1 MKKVKIKA
9 YAKVNLTLE
18 ITGVEGAFHT
28 LDSLVASVDLF
39 DSIVLKKRKDSLSSV
54 RMHGLGSE
62 SIPPENN
69 NALKAAELFS
79 KRFQTGGVDI
89 TVFKNIPIGAG
100 LGGSSA
106 DISGVLNGMA
116 KLYGVEDRE
125 ALAELADAL
134 GSDARYMLEGG
145 FMRMQGR
152 GTRLSPVQIPVQI
165 PMLLF
170 CPNEFVSAGACYKEY
185 DKTLENRG
193 FSTGEITEKCIRALE
208 SGEINEGGRYLTND
222 LYAPAS
228 ALCPQ
233 IRQAFCDAASFAPS
247 GVVMTGSGSAVLAI
261 FESKEL
267 CEWAKSRYQG
277 ECKTFV
283 VKTVDCADKADK

>member
-1 MKKVKIKA
+1 
-9 YAKVNLTLE
+9 
-18 ITGVEGAFHT
+18 
-28 LDSLVASVDLF
+28 VANVDVF
-39 DSIVLKKRKDSLSSV
+39 DLISLSKRNNVFSSV
-54 RMHGLGSE
+54 KMHGMDSE

-69 NALKAAELFS
+69 NALIAAEAFS
-79 KRFQTGGVDI
+79 KTFGTNGADI
-89 TVFKNIPIGAG
+89 TIYKNIPIGAG

-116 KLYGVEDRE
+116 KLYEVEDRE
-125 ALAELADAL
+125 ALAEIADTL
-134 GSDARYMLEGG
+134 GSDARYMLSGG

-152 GTRLSPVQIPVQI
+152 GTHLSSVEIPVQI

-170 CPNEFVSAGACYKEY
+170 CPNASISAGACYKEY
-185 DKTLENRG
+185 DKTLEKKG
-193 FSTGEITEKCIRALE
+193 FSTGEITEKCIRAFE
-208 SGEINEGGRYLTND
+208 NGDINEGGRYLTND
-222 LYAPAS
+222 LYTPAS
-228 ALCPQ
+228 AISPQ